1 MRQINREVDFIIEVS
16 STEIEAIL
24 DALYCL
30 LMSVQ
35 EDHYEPTTDLNA
47 LILEVEEIAREI

>member
-1 MRQINREVDFIIEVS
+1 MRQINKEVGFMIEVS

-35 EDHYEPTTDLNA
+35 QDGYEPTTDLNA
-47 LILEVEEIAREI
+47 LILEVEEIAKEI